1 MKSLLLV
8 VLLSLSGLAYAE
20 HGCQNG
26 FIPVKQGNGQT
37 CVADY
42 NLPYWKSQNNSIPA
56 PAGPR
61 WKTTWGAV
69 AMSTNSDSGDVG
81 TYVGKYSKNEATREA
96 IQKCE
101 AGGSKCKVSLAYH
114 NQCVVI
120 AWASENGKAIG
131 GAAQTQGGPSI
142 DVASKLALTG
152 CSKARNG
159 GECTIVYSE
168 CTEPV
173 QL

>member
-1 MKSLLLV
+1 MNAKLLLAIM
-8 VLLSLSGLAYAE
+8 LLIVARFAYAE
-20 HGCQNG
+20 GGTCPPGYYPIGGQGASGCAP
-26 FIPVKQGNGQT
+26 IPNYDQSNAQ
-37 CVADY
+37 A
-42 NLPYWKSQNNSIPA
+42 A

-81 TYVGKYSKNEATREA
+81 TSVGKYSKREASREA

-101 AGGSKCKVSLAYH
+101 AGGSKCKLSLAYH

-120 AWASENGKAIG
+120 AWASENGKPVG
-131 GAAQTQGGPSI
+131 GAVQTQGGPSI
-142 DVASKLALTG
+142 DVASKLALAA
-152 CSKARNG
+152 CSKVRNG

-168 CTEPV
+168 CTEAV

>member
-8 VLLSLSGLAYAE
+8 VLLSVSGFAYAE
-20 HGCQNG
+20 NGCQDG
-26 FIPVKQGNGQT
+26 FIPVNQGNGQT

-42 NLPYWKSQNNSIPA
+42 NLPYWKGKNNSNSV

-69 AMSTNSDSGDVG
+69 AMSASGTGDVG
-81 TYVGKYSKNEATREA
+81 TSIGKYSKNDAKREA
-96 IQKCE
+96 IQRCE
-101 AGGSKCKVSLAYH
+101 ASGSKCKLSLAYH

-142 DVASKLALTG
+142 EVASKLALTA

-168 CTEPV
+168 CTKPV

>member
-1 MKSLLLV
+1 MNAKLLLAV
-8 VLLSLSGLAYAE
+8 MLLIAARFAHAEGGACPPGYYPIGGQGASGCAP
-20 HGCQNG
+20 
-26 FIPVKQGNGQT
+26 IPNYDQSTQ
-37 CVADY
+37 A
-42 NLPYWKSQNNSIPA
+42 A

-69 AMSTNSDSGDVG
+69 AVSSSGTGDVG
-81 TYVGKYSKNEATREA
+81 TSVGKYSKNDAKREA

-101 AGGSKCKVSLAYH
+101 AGGSRCKLSLAYH

-120 AWASENGKAIG
+120 AWASENGEPIG
-131 GAAQTQGGPSI
+131 GAIETQSGPGI
-142 DVASKLALTG
+142 DVASKHALAN

-168 CTEPV
+168 CTKPV

>member
-8 VLLSLSGLAYAE
+8 VLLSLSGFAYAE
-20 HGCQNG
+20 HGCQDG
-26 FIPVKQGNGQT
+26 FIPVNQGNGQT

-42 NLPYWKSQNNSIPA
+42 NLPYWKSQNNSGPV

-69 AMSTNSDSGDVG
+69 AMSTSGTGDVG
-81 TYVGKYSKNEATREA
+81 TSVGKYSKNDAKREA

-101 AGGSKCKVSLAYH
+101 AGGSKCKLSLAYH
-114 NQCVVI
+114 NQCAAI
-120 AWASENGKAIG
+120 AWASEDGKPIG
-131 GAAQTQGGPSI
+131 GAVETQSGPVV
-142 DVASKLALTG
+142 DVVSKRALAA

-168 CTEPV
+168 CTKPV